1 MSLPCRDLPAPVGS
15 LVPPIPAA
23 RVQSPAPGLPH
34 VRSGRQVGH
43 DEAVQ
48 ETALLRRVGQV
59 LEEVERCLLSYLL
72 RRHLLHPDIDD
83 LGQHLIGWHEHHGE
97 TEPYYVLKGEGDF
110 IDSDRSV
117 VHVTAGDVCLIEE
130 GCGHSIEN
138 NSDAVLELMALIYNV
153 EAKQ

>member
-1 MSLPCRDLPAPVGS
+1 MVRKEMISFREHMRDGRGTVEIHDILTKEELDGHGRLYAKVILP
-15 LVPPIPAA
+15 
-23 RVQSPAPGLPH
+23 PGA
-34 VRSGRQVGH
+34 S
-43 DEAVQ
+43 
-48 ETALLRRVGQV
+48 
-59 LEEVERCLLSYLL
+59 
-72 RRHLLHPDIDD
+72 
-83 LGQHLIGWHEHHGE
+83 IGWHEHHGE